1 MLKIIASIYKRDPQK
16 SLHKRYK
23 LSIIENKKIKI
34 TKYTSSH
41 FLNNSV
47 ILGERFWI
55 DNSISTI
62 VTANII
68 PNNVAWICKIVG
80 KNSLSQQV
88 IGYKNKIE
96 ITPDII
102 SKGT

>member
-1 MLKIIASIYKRDPQK
+1 
-16 SLHKRYK
+16 
-23 LSIIENKKIKI
+23 
-34 TKYTSSH
+34 
-41 FLNNSV
+41 
-47 ILGERFWI
+47 
-55 DNSISTI
+55 